1 MAIITKKFTN
11 LANGKTWYA
20 RMYPVNGV
28 GCLQSVLTG
37 QTASAETKEPPKE
50 LILLGEGQDT
60 NVSGGWN
67 KYTDSVY
74 PASSTVTI
82 MEKEIQIYVKGYVVD
97 EDNNERRSGY
107 GAASTKN
114 LVDVT
119 PFNKMKVVF
128 SNTTGYPPSMA
139 LKTSP
144 PYDQAAFIKEHY
156 HANTAE
162 WDISAISGSFYVCVG
177 DWESYNRSYTN
188 RVTQIILTQ

>member
-1 MAIITKKFTN
+1 M
-11 LANGKTWYA
+11 GG
-20 RMYPVNGV
+20 R
-28 GCLQSVLTG
+28 LQSVLTG

-67 KYTDSVY
+67 KYTDSVS

-82 MEKEIQIYVKGYVVD
+82 MEKEIKIYVKGYVVD
-97 EDNNERRSGY
+97 ADNDEFRTGY

-128 SNTTGYPPSMA
+128 SNPATLYPPSMA

-144 PYDQAAFIKEHY
+144 PYDRAAFIKEHY

-177 DWESYNRSYTN
+177 DWESYDRSYTT

>member
-1 MAIITKKFTN
+1 MIFNEYNERK
-11 LANGKTWYA
+11 
-20 RMYPVNGV
+20 
-28 GCLQSVLTG
+28 
-37 QTASAETKEPPKE
+37 
-50 LILLGEGQDT
+50 GEI
-60 NVSGGWN
+60 VSGIIQKADKHIVVMDLG
-67 KYTDSVY
+67 KLEG
-74 PASSTVTI
+74 I
-82 MEKEIQIYVKGYVVD
+82 MLPKDQIPTEQYHVNDKIKGYVVD